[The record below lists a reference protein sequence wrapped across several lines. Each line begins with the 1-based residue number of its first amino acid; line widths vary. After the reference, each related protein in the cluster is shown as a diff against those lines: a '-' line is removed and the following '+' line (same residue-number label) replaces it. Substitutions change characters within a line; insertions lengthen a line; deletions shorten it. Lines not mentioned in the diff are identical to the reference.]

1 MVTKSS
7 SKANASARQKQTVI
21 VHVGDTSKKRKPRRK
36 RAAKPRGQAPPPS
49 FGPVI
54 RIPPTVIMQPSAPP
68 LAPMGAPQQAQQILE
83 QPAVNVPGFAKAIE
97 DNKPIHKQVA
107 EMGIQTEKPKTAK
120 QLAEELR
127 AKGFAGLTTPE
138 ENKKIAKLDYGKQY
152 QKNMRT
158 IYKNPEEHVAAK
170 QQLKSL
176 AEQAVPRASNP
187 TRERVTTLEHL
198 KPLAEQAVPKR
209 VSSPKGGGSVT
220 TTIEQL
226 KPLAEQVASIPTPE
240 PSDGGREIKPGDK
253 RTIKITPKK

>member
-1 MVTKSS
+1 
-7 SKANASARQKQTVI
+7 
-21 VHVGDTSKKRKPRRK
+21 
-36 RAAKPRGQAPPPS
+36 
-49 FGPVI
+49 
-54 RIPPTVIMQPSAPP
+54 MQPSAPP
-68 LAPMGAPQQAQQILE
+68 LAPMGAPPAQQILE
-83 QPAVNVPGFAKAIE
+83 QPSVNVPGFAKPIE

-107 EMGIQTEKPKTAK
+107 EMETQTEKPKTAK

-253 RTIKITPKK
+253 RTIKITPKKITNYNMPV